1 MRISSEARR
10 TISASSRGSRAF
22 LWTSDRAGPAMG
34 VLTPL
39 SWDARGV
46 YVGAREAATARRPLC
61 YTARGEEQ
69 PPRLLHRAR
78 APLASRSPAR
88 DTAIRS
94 TRARR
99 RGGTLFPT
107 LLGPPRRRRDGDPVI
122 AGGSCGCSRRGAD
135 ASLARGRGRHR

>member
-10 TISASSRGSRAF
+10 TISASSMRSRAF

-78 APLASRSPAR
+78 APLVSRSPAR
-88 DTAIRS
+88 DAVSIRS
-94 TRARR
+94 TRAGRR
-99 RGGTLFPT
+99 RGANFPRS
-107 LLGPPRRRRDGDPVI
+107 LRAPGQGGDGDSRI
-122 AGGSCGCSRRGAD
+122 AREGS
-135 ASLARGRGRHR
+135 